1 MWVLTWWLFSIH
13 IACVLL
19 YIDSCY
25 HVCLYIFVYVCIYLF
40 WIIVYYMTTI
50 FLHDDCLCLIAMI
63 NYDIDMLIILIDS
76 LAMIILLILIYIYTL
91 LYILF
96 VSTYWFSLLHIILI
110 IFHHVI
116 YSFCILILLV
126 LFLVWHA
133 CRYGWYICFSYDCLW
148 HYFFPSMWCMYC
160 LFVWD
165 THLSLYL
172 QLPSLG
178 RPCFPWSRV
187 SWDLLLCLLSIQAS
201 DLD

>member
-13 IACVLL
+13 IACALL

-40 WIIVYYMTTI
+40 CMIVYYMTTI
-50 FLHDDCLCLIAMI
+50 FLHDYCLCLIAMI
-63 NYDIDMLIILIDS
+63 SYDIDTLMILIDS
-76 LAMIILLILIYIYTL
+76 LAMIILLVLICIFTL

-96 VSTYWFSLLHIILI
+96 VSIHWFSLLHIILI

-116 YSFCILILLV
+116 YSCCILILLGM
-126 LFLVWHA
+126 FLVWLA
-133 CRYGWYICFSYDCLW
+133 CRYGWYICSSYDCLL
-148 HYFFPSMWCMYC
+148 HDFSPSMWCMYC

-165 THLSLYL
+165 THLSFYL
-172 QLPSLG
+172 QLPSLD
-178 RPCFPWSRV
+178 RPCFPWSRI
-187 SWDLLLCLLSIQAS
+187 SWDLLLCLLSDYVS